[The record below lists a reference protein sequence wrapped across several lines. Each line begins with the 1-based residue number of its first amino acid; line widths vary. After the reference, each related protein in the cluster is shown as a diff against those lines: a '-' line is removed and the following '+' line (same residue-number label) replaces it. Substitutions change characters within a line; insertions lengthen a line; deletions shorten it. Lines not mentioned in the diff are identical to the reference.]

1 VRSGQQFMGK
11 PREYTVVQAKCR
23 YARHAAKRRQP
34 VSRAEATLMLM
45 LFRVCRDERQARWV
59 VLVEDRLY
67 GEYLDK
73 ERAVLD
79 AIDAATE
86 TREGGN
92 EVEVWEQSLRLY

>member
-1 VRSGQQFMGK
+1 
-11 PREYTVVQAKCR
+11 
-23 YARHAAKRRQP
+23 
-34 VSRAEATLMLM
+34 MLM

-79 AIDAATE
+79 LESPRSYRGAGFQPATTAFE
-86 TREGGN
+86 PAFALDQR
-92 EVEVWEQSLRLY
+92 